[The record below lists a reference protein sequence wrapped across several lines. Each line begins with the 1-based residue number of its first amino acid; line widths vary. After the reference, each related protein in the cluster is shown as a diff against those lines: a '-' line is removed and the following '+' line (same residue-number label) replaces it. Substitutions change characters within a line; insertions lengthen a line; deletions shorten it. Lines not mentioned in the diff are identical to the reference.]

1 VDDEII
7 QWLKHRERR
16 KREHPWRG
24 RSDRAQSLR
33 AAGAMDI
40 AVGACLLYRQ
50 SGVVYIVTA
59 MKGGETEYWVAA
71 NPRDHDASIGR
82 LTKTASHG
90 IS

>member
-1 VDDEII
+1 M
-7 QWLKHRERR
+7 
-16 KREHPWRG
+16 
-24 RSDRAQSLR
+24 SNTYA
-33 AAGAMDI
+33 
-40 AVGACLLYRQ
+40 
-50 SGVVYIVTA
+50 GVVYIVTA